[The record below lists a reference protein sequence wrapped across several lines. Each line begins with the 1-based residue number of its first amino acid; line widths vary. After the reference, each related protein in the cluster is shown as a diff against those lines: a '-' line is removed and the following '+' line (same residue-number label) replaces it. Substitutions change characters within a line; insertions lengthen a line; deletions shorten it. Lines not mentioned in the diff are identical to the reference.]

1 MVLLMR
7 DWMAREVLTLGP
19 EASAFEG
26 LRLCRERRIRHIP
39 VVKDDRLVGIVS
51 DRDIRDASPPMGD
64 PQRVDVLKKT
74 RLEDMMTRKV
84 ITAGLEDAIV
94 HAAQEMYERKIESLP
109 VVSEGKLLGIVT
121 SSDVMR
127 ALTALTGVRE
137 PGHSR
142 IAVQAHKP
150 GDLAEVAG
158 IIQNQEVDIFSV
170 LSSPG
175 KVASHKRTLVFQVA
189 TRDPSNIMQS
199 LEEAGHE
206 VRWWHH
212 LER

>member
-19 EASAFEG
+19 EASAFDA

-51 DRDIRDASPPMGD
+51 DRDIRDASPPFGD
-64 PQRVDVLKKT
+64 PERVDVLKKT
-74 RLEDMMTRKV
+74 RLEDMMTRKA
-84 ITAGLEDAIV
+84 IMAAPDDTIV
-94 HAAQEMYERKIESLP
+94 HGAQEMYERKIESLP

-127 ALTALTGVRE
+127 ALTALTGVGE

-150 GDLAEVAG
+150 GDLAEVTG

-175 KVASHKRTLVFQVA
+175 KVSSPERTLIFQVA
-189 TRDPSNIMQS
+189 TRDPTNVIRS
-199 LEEAGHE
+199 LEEAGYDVH
-206 VRWWHH
+206 WWHN
-212 LER
+212 LQ

>member
-19 EASAFEG
+19 EASAFDA

-64 PQRVDVLKKT
+64 PERVDVLKKT

-84 ITAGLEDAIV
+84 ITAAPDDTIV
-94 HAAQEMYERKIESLP
+94 HGAQEMYERKIESLP

-127 ALTALTGVRE
+127 AMTALTGVGE

-150 GDLAEVAG
+150 GDLAEVTG

-175 KVASHKRTLVFQVA
+175 KVSSPERTLIFQVA
-189 TRDPSNIMQS
+189 TRDPTNVIRS
-199 LEEAGHE
+199 LEEAGYDVH
-206 VRWWHH
+206 WWHH
-212 LER
+212 LQ